1 MEILAESHSQKKKSR
16 RLLLFPLPLEGHMN
30 PMLHLAKILYSEGF
44 SITILHTNFNSP
56 NPSDHPYFTF
66 CSIPEGLSETEAAT
80 YDEDVIATVSAMN
93 VRCADPF
100 RDCLANL
107 LSGDLKEPVACLIT
121 DAVWDFIGAV
131 AASFKLPWIAL
142 PTSNISSFLF
152 CDAYPYLRDKGYMA
166 TKDSLLNEAVPELP
180 LLEVEDVP
188 ELPPL
193 SIKDMPEIETGNPD
207 DFFHLIA
214 NMFNKPKSSSG
225 MIWNSFEELEDAAL
239 LKCHEVFRVR
249 QFVIGPSH
257 KYFQVPS
264 SSSLISQD
272 KNSISWLDKQE
283 PNSVLYISFGSTG
296 MINEADFL
304 EIAWGLANSKQPF
317 LWVIRPGS
325 VLGSEWLEHL
335 PNEFY
340 HMAPER
346 GCIVKWAPQL
356 EVLAHPATGGFWTH
370 CGWNSTLES
379 ISEGVPLICWPFFGD
394 QKINAR
400 YATDVWKI
408 GIHLEHKLE
417 RGEIE
422 KAIKR
427 LMVGTEGKEIRE
439 RIMCLKEKVDICLNK
454 GGSSYQSL
462 HSLVSYILSF

>member
-1 MEILAESHSQKKKSR
+1 METHLQKKKGR
-16 RLLLFPLPLEGHMN
+16 RVLLFPLPLEGHMN

-44 SITILHTNFNSP
+44 SITIIHTNFNSP

-66 CSIPEGLSETEAAT
+66 CSIPEGLSEIEAAT
-80 YDEDVIATVSAMN
+80 YHEDPIAFLSALN

-100 RDCLANL
+100 RHLLANL
-107 LSGDLKEPVACLIT
+107 LSGDPKEPIACLIT
-121 DAVWDFIGAV
+121 DAVWDFIGDV

-142 PTSNISSFLF
+142 PTSNISCFLF
-152 CDAYPYLRDKGYMA
+152 SDAFPFLRNKGYMT
-166 TKDSLLNEAVPELP
+166 TKDSPSNDAVPELP
-180 LLEVEDVP
+180 LVQVEDVP

-193 SIKDMPEIETGNPD
+193 SVKDMPEIETGNPE

-239 LKCHEVFRVR
+239 LKCHEVFGVP
-249 QFVIGPSH
+249 QFAIGPFH
-257 KYFQVPS
+257 KYFQVSS
-264 SSSLISQD
+264 SSSLIAQD
-272 KNSISWLDKQE
+272 KNSISWLDKEE
-283 PNSVLYISFGSTG
+283 PKSVLYVSFGSTG

-304 EIAWGLANSKQPF
+304 EVAWGLANSEQPF

-325 VLGSEWLEHL
+325 VLGSEWLELL
-335 PNEFY
+335 PNGF
-340 HMAPER
+340 HQMVVER

-356 EVLAHPATGGFWTH
+356 EVLAHPAIGGFWTH

-408 GIHLEHKLE
+408 GIHLEHKVE

-422 KAIKR
+422 KAIKS
-427 LMVGTEGKEIRE
+427 LMVGIEGKEIRG
-439 RIMCLKEKVDICLNK
+439 RIKCLKEKVDICLK
-454 GGSSYQSL
+454 KEGSSYKSL
-462 HSLVSYILSF
+462 HSLVDYILSF